1 MGKYQE
7 YVLGAVC
14 FLAAA
19 VSLAAAAAICFFLF
33 AGAVPFLQ
41 EEGILSFLGGRDW
54 QPTEGVF
61 GIFPMLV
68 GSAYVTGGAVL
79 LGVPPGLLCAVF
91 LARFCPAHVYR
102 IARPLVETMAGIPS
116 VVYGLFGISF
126 LVPLVKR
133 FCGGS
138 GRGILSAAVMLA
150 IMILPTVISVAESAI
165 RAVPESYYAGARAL
179 GASREQ
185 SVFFALLPGAAPGML
200 AAVMLGIGRAV
211 GETMAVVM
219 VAGNQTWMP
228 QSVTAGVRT
237 LTGLI
242 ALEMG
247 YAAEGKHRDALISAG
262 AVLFVWILLM
272 NLAAMLLQGL
282 YSREKP
288 RGGSR
293 NKEKACRRQRL

>member
-1 MGKYQE
+1 
-7 YVLGAVC
+7 
-14 FLAAA
+14 
-19 VSLAAAAAICFFLF
+19 
-33 AGAVPFLQ
+33 
-41 EEGILSFLGGRDW
+41 
-54 QPTEGVF
+54 
-61 GIFPMLV
+61 
-68 GSAYVTGGAVL
+68 
-79 LGVPPGLLCAVF
+79 
-91 LARFCPAHVYR
+91 
-102 IARPLVETMAGIPS
+102 
-116 VVYGLFGISF
+116 
-126 LVPLVKR
+126 
-133 FCGGS
+133 
-138 GRGILSAAVMLA
+138 
-150 IMILPTVISVAESAI
+150 
-165 RAVPESYYAGARAL
+165 
-179 GASREQ
+179 
-185 SVFFALLPGAAPGML
+185 ML

-293 NKEKACRRQRL
+293 NKEKACRRQRS

>member
-14 FLAAA
+14 FLAAG
-19 VSLAAAAAICFFLF
+19 VSLAAAAAICFFLL
-33 AGAVPFLQ
+33 AGAAPFLQ

-126 LVPLVKR
+126 LVPLVQR

-272 NLAAMLLQGL
+272 NLAAMLLQEL
-282 YSREKP
+282 HNREKP
-288 RGGSR
+288 RGSSR
-293 NKEKACRRQRL
+293 NKEKACRRQRS